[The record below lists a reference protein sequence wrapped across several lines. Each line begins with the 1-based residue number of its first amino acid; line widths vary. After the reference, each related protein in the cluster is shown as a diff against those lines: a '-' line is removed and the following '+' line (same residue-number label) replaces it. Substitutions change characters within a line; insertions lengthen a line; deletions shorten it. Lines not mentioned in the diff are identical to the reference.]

1 MPPSLRTPWAWLPPA
16 VALALVAG
24 ILATDTNRA
33 LFLWLNHGGQRVGD
47 VVWFHLTMLGDG
59 AVALALVLPWIRR
72 APHLFWAALLAA
84 VVAGL
89 WTQVTKEFV
98 DVPRPLSVFASDAFH
113 QAGPA
118 YRRVS
123 FPSGHAAAAFAL
135 AGIWVMGM
143 RGRRPWRGLLLVP
156 ASLVGLSRIM
166 VGVHWP
172 LDVLWGMLGG
182 WLGAWCGLALQ
193 ARWHGPWHT
202 AGRVGMLAGA
212 VLMAVAASLVVSRH
226 IGIPAV
232 LPAQRLLA
240 AACLASGAWEMA
252 WLSRAPPADA
262 GNAWTLGVAWPRW
275 RPVKVGLARLG
286 LARLGLIRLVQRV
299 QRRRDDG

>member
-1 MPPSLRTPWAWLPPA
+1 MPASLRSPWAWLPPA
-16 VALALVAG
+16 VALVLVAG
-24 ILATDTNRA
+24 ILGTGTNRA
-33 LFLWLNHGGQRVGD
+33 LFLWLNHGGRAVGD
-47 VVWFHLTMLGDG
+47 PVWFHLTMLGDG

-72 APHLFWAALLAA
+72 APRLFWAALLAA

-89 WTQVTKEFV
+89 WTQVTKVFV
-98 DVPRPLSVFASDAFH
+98 DVPRPLSVLASDAFH

-135 AGIWVMGM
+135 AGIWIMG
-143 RGRRPWRGLLLVP
+143 RQGRRLWRGLLLML

-172 LDVLWGMLGG
+172 LDILWGMLGG
-182 WLGAWCGLALQ
+182 WLGAWLGLALQ
-193 ARWHGPWHT
+193 ARWPAPLDT
-202 AGRVGMLAGA
+202 AGRAGMVAGS
-212 VLMAVAASLVVSRH
+212 VLMAVAASLIVSRH
-226 IGIPAV
+226 IGVPVV

-240 AACLASGAWEMA
+240 TVCLACGAWEMGC
-252 WLSRAPPADA
+252 LSRAPPDPARK
-262 GNAWTLGVAWPRW
+262 AWTAGAAWLRW
-275 RPVKVGLARLG
+275 WSPRLG
-286 LARLGLIRLVQRV
+286 LVRLVQRV

>member
-1 MPPSLRTPWAWLPPA
+1 MTVSLRSPWAWLPPA

-24 ILATDTNRA
+24 ILGTGANRT
-33 LFLWLNHGGQRVGD
+33 LFLWLNRGGQAFGD
-47 VVWFHLTMLGDG
+47 LAWFHLTMLGDG
-59 AVALALVLPWIRR
+59 AVALVLVLPWIRR
-72 APHLFWAALLAA
+72 APQLFWAALLAA

-98 DVPRPLSVFASDAFH
+98 DVPRPLSVFADGAFH

-135 AGIWVMGM
+135 AGIWVMGVE
-143 RGRRPWRGLLLVP
+143 GRRLWRGLLLVL

-182 WLGAWCGLALQ
+182 WLGAWSGLALQ

-202 AGRVGMLAGA
+202 AGRAGRLAGA

-226 IGIPAV
+226 IGIPVV

-240 AACLASGAWEMA
+240 AMCLTWGAWEMA
-252 WLSRAPPADA
+252 CLSRAPPPRAVRLR
-262 GNAWTLGVAWPRW
+262 WWPRGI
-275 RPVKVGLARLG
+275 GLV
-286 LARLGLIRLVQRV
+286 RLVQRV
-299 QRRRDDG
+299 QRRRGDG